1 MLCFFKHSTFALR
14 VSLLHPFE
22 FIFCS
27 LQGDTL
33 TPADIRG
40 RAKPSPLSLRFPPL
54 FLHFLSTLS
63 FLFPPL
69 PALLPSLQASL
80 PSSLPSLPPLPPRRT
95 LGPAPRPTLSFPSV
109 LIALVADRVTRLTEP
124 PSPF

>member
-54 FLHFLSTLS
+54 FLHFLLTLS
-63 FLFPPL
+63 FLFLPLPPL
-69 PALLPSLQASL
+69 PPSLQASL
-80 PSSLPSLPPLPPRRT
+80 LSSSLSSPPPFLPPLP
-95 LGPAPRPTLSFPSV
+95 SSS
-109 LIALVADRVTRLTEP
+109 
-124 PSPF
+124 PSPSYPGPCPWPHSLLPFRTNRLSR